1 MFYLPPLQLFFE
13 IFQCFYLLMQY
24 FYLDKNEIKL
34 LHRLWNQ
41 TFLGTCLFLFGLK
54 FVIIIFLVYVK
65 DKQSLRVKFNCISF
79 EENKLN
85 VDVYRFFIRTTCS
98 HV

>member
-1 MFYLPPLQLFFE
+1 MYFVCEKMFYLPPLQLFFE
-13 IFQCFYLLMQY
+13 ILQY
-24 FYLDKNEIKL
+24 FYLDENEIKL

-85 VDVYRFFIRTTCS
+85 VHVYRFFIRTTCS